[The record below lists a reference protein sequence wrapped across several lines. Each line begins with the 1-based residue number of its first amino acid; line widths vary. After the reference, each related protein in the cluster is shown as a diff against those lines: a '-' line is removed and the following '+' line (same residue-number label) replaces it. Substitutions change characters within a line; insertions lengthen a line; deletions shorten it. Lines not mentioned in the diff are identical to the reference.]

1 LSHTKVNEEVAA
13 ADRAT
18 EDDAKK
24 SAAKAEKASV
34 KKLKDS
40 IEKSTLGDIS
50 ALSDLKDQM
59 DNAAKNKSEE

>member
-1 LSHTKVNEEVAA
+1 MQ
-13 ADRAT
+13 
-18 EDDAKK
+18 KK